1 MAILGYKNSTRFIRT
16 FGLEEWLRTRGLAG
30 WLEIAIEGLDPLA
43 KQRIS
48 DEIGAHYTESVSTHI
63 SHGASEQSAQSLA
76 LVELGDPQ
84 SAACQFEKT
93 HLTESEGRQLAWME
107 KCATEPLFSF
117 RSVTMMVLDLL
128 PVAGILLLCS
138 CSIYFWRLSSTLWL
152 MGFVCWRLIPR
163 LLGIWKGSPKSFRR
177 VLALSYIITAPAAF
191 LIYEL
196 SVYFN
201 GNPHSFHFPQMLI
214 PFWVSSRSTFPIWHK
229 LRNNA
234 DDPDVPPLKV
244 V

>member
-107 KCATEPLFSF
+107 KCATEPLPFGYDDGLGSF
-117 RSVTMMVLDLL
+117 ACRRDSVVMFMLDLL
-128 PVAGILLLCS
+128 LAIEFHVMAYGICLLEVDTPFAGDLERI
-138 CSIYFWRLSSTLWL
+138 
-152 MGFVCWRLIPR
+152 
-163 LLGIWKGSPKSFRR
+163 
-177 VLALSYIITAPAAF
+177 A
-191 LIYEL
+191 
-196 SVYFN
+196 
-201 GNPHSFHFPQMLI
+201 
-214 PFWVSSRSTFPIWHK
+214 
-229 LRNNA
+229 
-234 DDPDVPPLKV
+234 
-244 V
+244 